1 MGGQNG
7 IVVPNNDNEDHNQQL
22 IQGQD
27 NSDVSLSVNTPAM
40 IQTYTIRN
48 PIYLK
53 KETLSLEKDAEN
65 NNIYYIKFNYDS
77 LVDFDLYINF
87 NVQLNKQ
94 GKKTLLPNTN
104 ENQHLLSYVPSQNFQ
119 SKGITF
125 KNLPKGE
132 NIPFFEP
139 QAFIDI
145 NYFDNN
151 KISNP
156 ETLSNNGD
164 NNSENKENINKKD
177 LYYDICIEM
186 FPIFD
191 ENSQENKDKNEI
203 SLITLCKIVIEENET
218 HHHIIRCELQRLKT
232 YNIYINMF
240 DIFNCALD
248 SGECLICCTEL
259 RNTVFL
265 PCKHSCTCNTCAH
278 SLRMRNSTC
287 PICKKPIDELLII
300 DVEED
305 KENNVRIDVNNN
317 LINNEEQNINNYIMN
332 NSEINNEN
340 EIMNT

>member
-1 MGGQNG
+1 MGAQND
-7 IVVPNNDNEDHNQQL
+7 IVLPNNENEDHNQQL

-27 NSDVSLSVNTPAM
+27 NPDVSIVVEPPAM
-40 IQTYTIRN
+40 KQIYPIKN

-87 NVQLNKQ
+87 NVKSNSQ
-94 GKKTLLPNTN
+94 GKKTLLPNSN
-104 ENQHLLSYVPSQNFQ
+104 ENQHLLSYLPSQNFQ

-132 NIPFFEP
+132 NIPFFER

-156 ETLSNNGD
+156 ETLTNIGD
-164 NNSENKENINKKD
+164 NNNENKDNINKKD
-177 LYYDICIEM
+177 LYYDISIEM
-186 FPIFD
+186 VPIFD
-191 ENSQENKDKNEI
+191 ENSQEYREKNEI
-203 SLITLCKIVIEENET
+203 CFITLCKILTEDNET
-218 HHHIIRCELQRLKT
+218 HHHVIKSELQRLKT
-232 YNIYINMF
+232 YNMYIDMY

-248 SGECLICCTEL
+248 SGECLICCDEL

-265 PCKHSCTCNTCAH
+265 PCKHSCTCNNCAH

-287 PICKKPIDELLII
+287 PICKKPIDDLLII
-300 DVEED
+300 QVEED
-305 KENNVRIDVNNN
+305 KIINVRSNVDNN
-317 LINNEEQNINNYIMN
+317 LIDNEEQNINNNIMN
-332 NSEINNEN
+332 NSEMHDED
-340 EIMNT
+340 EIMNN

>member
-1 MGGQNG
+1 M
-7 IVVPNNDNEDHNQQL
+7 
-22 IQGQD
+22 
-27 NSDVSLSVNTPAM
+27 T
-40 IQTYTIRN
+40 QTYAIRN

-156 ETLSNNGD
+156 ETLTNTCD
-164 NNSENKENINKKD
+164 NNN
-177 LYYDICIEM
+177 
-186 FPIFD
+186 
-191 ENSQENKDKNEI
+191 ENKD
-203 SLITLCKIVIEENET
+203 
-218 HHHIIRCELQRLKT
+218 
-232 YNIYINMF
+232 
-240 DIFNCALD
+240 
-248 SGECLICCTEL
+248 
-259 RNTVFL
+259 
-265 PCKHSCTCNTCAH
+265 
-278 SLRMRNSTC
+278 
-287 PICKKPIDELLII
+287 
-300 DVEED
+300 
-305 KENNVRIDVNNN
+305 
-317 LINNEEQNINNYIMN
+317 NINLFY
-332 NSEINNEN
+332 
-340 EIMNT
+340 